1 MHNRTK
7 TVLLLAALALTT
19 IFVMA
24 QDVRGPGPVING
36 TLDII
41 LQINDAR
48 ASYGFGAQYA
58 LCTPWPKGLD
68 HTRPYAFA
76 AGKNFTLIIREMAA
90 QPVYRDRFRD
100 YRVTARANATGF
112 VRFAIDISDIDVTK
126 ESVWYVAIV
135 VEWPKPGYYFLI
147 YNQTFE
153 DAALIDVIG
162 SLSGRPDRNG
172 WKIERGP
179 WGVIKVTHGDNR
191 FGNLSSSVI
200 HTYYIGVNTL
210 GRQFSLTLSRVI
222 TVGGTV
228 VLSEE
233 GLAPRKGP
241 TDYARGIDPQITAVF
256 GPFTY
261 LSTYVTS
268 LGEARK
274 NVTIDPTRVRLE
286 HRVFITI
293 EGYRGEVINSTN
305 DRFVTFGGLRYV
317 ALTRN
322 GTVGPGTGI
331 IRPLSCGLIVW
342 NMPMYTVRI
351 TGLLDLKG
359 NPVFNPESFRFKVQ
373 LKVGDGW
380 VTVDRAQG
388 SWRLTIGDA
397 ATAVRNVCGSLNT
410 IGDVIE
416 CYRELGPDQFR
427 DEVLNLYEP
436 VVLARLGGQLKL
448 KNDDEVRLSY
458 EDVVSKLVVEYVYR
472 SGQDQVGAVVL
483 EMALAEPGHYDGRVV
498 VSILPV
504 QIRLWRW
511 SNYTLPP
518 NVPNPREFFFTDP
531 LDLASLR
538 FVVDGDTMY
547 ISRMAYDGAVT
558 YDPWLGQVI
567 WTLPPYQPVPL
578 LVGNVRASL
587 LSMFNAS
594 GYLPAPPLVANLTRV
609 GDQVGVRYFDY
620 SDAVG
625 NAFFEK
631 FHISIVGSYRY
642 RFRIYSGDALVGTA
656 NVIVRYPIINSNG
669 LLFHEHAGKAL
680 EAVGGRRDMYRVE
693 IVHPGRFYDREHV
706 IHIAIAIVF
715 QNILMRDMCGRP
727 VMGVSAGPAGAY
739 VTLVLDV
746 EGRSINISRLPIG
759 SEVPV
764 EIAIPIDEWG
774 RPLIDLRGGMVRAYA
789 VLHYFGYTLYTADNW
804 TKLPATAPVY
814 FNIPVKYGVVAKP
827 VIYLPI
833 APLLFRVWSRAVSV
847 DYDPIKEPLM
857 GFVVRVFSTAINEE
871 IVRGISNSSG
881 FVYAPNVPIGV
892 PFRVQ
897 VRTIVPGD
905 DRLWPYH
912 YEQLRRGNDYA
923 SYAKA
928 LGFTRADTVYTLGT
942 RGELDRGLV
951 VNVTTINITNE
962 LVAKYVC
969 AKDAVPL
976 HAEVYDLVVAVY
988 DKTGKY
994 LLSSQPVY
1002 LGPYPQATRPYL
1014 LNVTLVLADG
1024 VYKDASI
1031 WRDYQQGDYKVI
1043 TDFRAIGITGM
1054 RSIYRNLAWKYLN
1067 ETQRALN
1074 CPKLDKPDYAS
1085 AINAYSLASMAGF
1098 IANASTDRYA
1108 AIFTLTSQQP
1118 KDTVDV
1124 CKMTVDQVGSA
1135 EIARLFIKGQRL
1147 RFVVWYMGQK
1157 VFDDYVTITGPLV
1170 KIN

>member
-24 QDVRGPGPVING
+24 QTAQDIRGPGPVING

-90 QPVYRDRFRD
+90 QPAYRDRFRD
-100 YRVTARANATGF
+100 YRVTAVANATGF
-112 VRFAIDISDIDVTK
+112 VRFPIDISDIDVTNK
-126 ESVWYVAIV
+126 SDWYVAIV

-147 YNQTFE
+147 YNETFNNT
-153 DAALIDVIG
+153 ALIDVIG
-162 SLSGRPDRNG
+162 SLSGRPDLTGTEIRT
-172 WKIERGP
+172 GP
-179 WGVIKVTHGDNR
+179 WGVIKLTHGDNR

-274 NVTIDPTRVRLE
+274 NVTIDPRQVRLE

-293 EGYRGEVINSTN
+293 EGYRGEVIRSIN
-305 DRFVTFGGLRYV
+305 DRFVTYGSLRYV
-317 ALTRN
+317 ALTLNR
-322 GTVGPGTGI
+322 TIEV
-331 IRPLSCGLIVW
+331 PLSCGLVVW
-342 NMPMYTVRI
+342 NMSMYTVTI

-359 NPVFNPESFRFKVQ
+359 NPVVNPESFRFKVQ

-388 SWRLTIGDA
+388 SWDSTG
-397 ATAVRNVCGSLNT
+397 
-410 IGDVIE
+410 IE
-416 CYRELGPDQFR
+416 PYLFVFLIPNIDREAFINYMLGRYQ
-427 DEVLNLYEP
+427 P
-436 VVLARLGGQLKL
+436 VVLARLGGQLRL
-448 KNDDEVRLSY
+448 NNSMAWLSY
-458 EDVVSKLVVEYVYR
+458 EDIVSKLVVEYVYR

-483 EMALAEPGHYDGRVV
+483 EMALAEPGDFEGLLT

-518 NVPNPREFFFTDP
+518 NVPNWREFFFTDP

-538 FVVDGDTMY
+538 FVVDGNTMY
-547 ISRMAYDGAVT
+547 INRMGYDGVVT
-558 YDPWLGQVI
+558 RDPWSGQVV
-567 WTLPPYQPVPL
+567 WTLPPYQPAEVY
-578 LVGNVRASL
+578 VGNVRVSL
-587 LSMFNAS
+587 LSIFNAS
-594 GYLPAPPLVANLTRV
+594 GYLPAPALVANLTKV
-609 GDQVGVRYFDY
+609 GNEVVVRYFNY

-631 FHISIVGSYRY
+631 FHISVVGSYRY
-642 RFRIYSGDALVGTA
+642 RFRIFSGDALVGTA
-656 NVIVRYPIINSNG
+656 NVDVRYPIVNSSG
-669 LLFHEHAGKAL
+669 LLFHRYAGEAL
-680 EAVGGRRDMYRVE
+680 IERYGDRVRKDMYSVQ
-693 IVHPGRFYDREHV
+693 IVKPTLYYDREHI
-706 IHIAIAIVF
+706 IHIAIAMVF
-715 QNILMRDMCGRP
+715 QNIVMRDMCGRP

-739 VTLVLDV
+739 VTLVLNV

-774 RPLIDLRGGMVRAYA
+774 RPLVDLRGGSVRAYA

-804 TKLPATAPVY
+804 TKLPATEPVY

-923 SYAKA
+923 SYA
-928 LGFTRADTVYTLGT
+928 
-942 RGELDRGLV
+942 
-951 VNVTTINITNE
+951 
-962 LVAKYVC
+962 
-969 AKDAVPL
+969 
-976 HAEVYDLVVAVY
+976 
-988 DKTGKY
+988 
-994 LLSSQPVY
+994 
-1002 LGPYPQATRPYL
+1002 
-1014 LNVTLVLADG
+1014 
-1024 VYKDASI
+1024 
-1031 WRDYQQGDYKVI
+1031 
-1043 TDFRAIGITGM
+1043 
-1054 RSIYRNLAWKYLN
+1054 
-1067 ETQRALN
+1067 
-1074 CPKLDKPDYAS
+1074 
-1085 AINAYSLASMAGF
+1085 
-1098 IANASTDRYA
+1098 
-1108 AIFTLTSQQP
+1108 
-1118 KDTVDV
+1118 
-1124 CKMTVDQVGSA
+1124 
-1135 EIARLFIKGQRL
+1135 
-1147 RFVVWYMGQK
+1147 
-1157 VFDDYVTITGPLV
+1157 
-1170 KIN
+1170 

>member
-19 IFVMA
+19 MFVMA
-24 QDVRGPGPVING
+24 QESPRWAGSVING

-90 QPVYRDRFRD
+90 QPAYRDRFRD

-112 VRFAIDISDIDVTK
+112 VRFPIDISDIDVTE
-126 ESVWYVAIV
+126 ESEWYVAIV

-147 YNQTFE
+147 YNQTFKGY
-153 DAALIDVIG
+153 ALIEVIG
-162 SLSGRPDRNG
+162 SLSGRPDLTG
-172 WKIERGP
+172 TETKTGP
-179 WGVIKVTHGDNR
+179 WGVIKLTHGPNR

-241 TDYARGIDPQITAVF
+241 TDYVRVRDPQITAVF

-293 EGYRGEVINSTN
+293 EGYRGEVITSEN
-305 DRFVTFGGLRYV
+305 DKYDRMFGRLLYV
-317 ALTRN
+317 ALTLN

-331 IRPLSCGLIVW
+331 IRPLSCGLVVW

-397 ATAVRNVCGSLNT
+397 ATAVRNVCKSLNT
-410 IGDVIE
+410 ISDVIE
-416 CYRELGPDQFR
+416 CYRNLGPGQFR
-427 DEVLNLYEP
+427 DEVLKLYEP

-448 KNDDEVRLSY
+448 KNNDEVTLSY
-458 EDVVSKLVVEYVYR
+458 EDIVSKLVVEYVYR

-483 EMALAEPGHYDGRVV
+483 EMALAEPADYDGRVV

-594 GYLPAPPLVANLTRV
+594 GYLPAPPIVANLTRV
-609 GDQVGVRYFDY
+609 GNKVDIRYFNY
-620 SDAVG
+620 SDAVR

-656 NVIVRYPIINSNG
+656 NVIVRYP
-669 LLFHEHAGKAL
+669 
-680 EAVGGRRDMYRVE
+680 
-693 IVHPGRFYDREHV
+693 
-706 IHIAIAIVF
+706 
-715 QNILMRDMCGRP
+715 
-727 VMGVSAGPAGAY
+727 
-739 VTLVLDV
+739 
-746 EGRSINISRLPIG
+746 
-759 SEVPV
+759 
-764 EIAIPIDEWG
+764 
-774 RPLIDLRGGMVRAYA
+774 
-789 VLHYFGYTLYTADNW
+789 
-804 TKLPATAPVY
+804 
-814 FNIPVKYGVVAKP
+814 
-827 VIYLPI
+827 
-833 APLLFRVWSRAVSV
+833 
-847 DYDPIKEPLM
+847 
-857 GFVVRVFSTAINEE
+857 
-871 IVRGISNSSG
+871 
-881 FVYAPNVPIGV
+881 
-892 PFRVQ
+892 
-897 VRTIVPGD
+897 
-905 DRLWPYH
+905 
-912 YEQLRRGNDYA
+912 
-923 SYAKA
+923 
-928 LGFTRADTVYTLGT
+928 
-942 RGELDRGLV
+942 
-951 VNVTTINITNE
+951 NVT
-962 LVAKYVC
+962 
-969 AKDAVPL
+969 
-976 HAEVYDLVVAVY
+976 
-988 DKTGKY
+988 
-994 LLSSQPVY
+994 S
-1002 LGPYPQATRPYL
+1002 
-1014 LNVTLVLADG
+1014 
-1024 VYKDASI
+1024 
-1031 WRDYQQGDYKVI
+1031 
-1043 TDFRAIGITGM
+1043 
-1054 RSIYRNLAWKYLN
+1054 
-1067 ETQRALN
+1067 
-1074 CPKLDKPDYAS
+1074 
-1085 AINAYSLASMAGF
+1085 
-1098 IANASTDRYA
+1098 
-1108 AIFTLTSQQP
+1108 
-1118 KDTVDV
+1118 
-1124 CKMTVDQVGSA
+1124 
-1135 EIARLFIKGQRL
+1135 
-1147 RFVVWYMGQK
+1147 
-1157 VFDDYVTITGPLV
+1157 
-1170 KIN
+1170 